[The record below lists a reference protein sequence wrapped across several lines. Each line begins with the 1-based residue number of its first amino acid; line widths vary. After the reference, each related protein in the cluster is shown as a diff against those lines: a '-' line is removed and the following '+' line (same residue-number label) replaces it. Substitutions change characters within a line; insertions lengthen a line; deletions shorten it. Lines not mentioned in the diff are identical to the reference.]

1 MDKYITAFFIFLLFI
16 SKKSCNFAADF
27 EKKMETFTFCG
38 LGVDAWITIATVF
51 AMFTVLLFTKLR
63 SDVVFLCA
71 VGVLYI
77 TGVLDAKEAL
87 SGISQASVAVVGV
100 LFVVIAG
107 LMHTG
112 VLQWIVKHLL
122 GIPNTYTKAVM
133 RLMLPVA
140 ALSSF
145 LSNTTV
151 VALFVNIV
159 KMWSKRLGISPS
171 KLLIPLS
178 YASGMGGVCTLIG
191 TPPNLIIS
199 GLYEEKTGEA
209 MNILATTIP
218 GLFCLAIGVLS
229 IIAIRRLLPNRKA
242 PEEAFES
249 TGDYTVE
256 MLVPSDNQH
265 IGQTVGELGLNTVH
279 GGSLIE
285 LRHFDD
291 EKILSPV
298 PDDEPLMGGDR
309 LIYAGQIGDL
319 LELEISH
326 GLVNADHHV
335 FHYEDAPKSHHSL
348 RTAYITFGSGLIGT
362 TMGTNGFEKEHKVT
376 LVAVSRRGCRI
387 EESPRE
393 VVLKAGDTL
402 LLEGVKELQ
411 ADTKMMSRDLHF
423 FESND
428 IPNISIRTFISSAI
442 MIAMVTLSA
451 LGVLP
456 LLQSAILAVFA
467 MLIFRCCSPEQ
478 AMRSIN
484 WDILMIFA
492 CSAVLGLAIQK
503 TGIAEMLATSILDI
517 CGTNP
522 IVVMTAI
529 CFAGTFITE
538 FISNTAAGAMFFPIM
553 YEAAVKLGYEP
564 YPFLIALMIA
574 VSSSFATPIGSPTHM
589 LVYGPGGYRFS
600 DFLRIG
606 LLMNIIILAANIL
619 IVNLVYPLTP
629 LP

>member
-1 MDKYITAFFIFLLFI
+1 MDSFMFLGFG
-16 SKKSCNFAADF
+16 AY
-27 EKKMETFTFCG
+27 
-38 LGVDAWITIATVF
+38 AWITIITVF

-71 VGVLYI
+71 VGILYV

-122 GIPNTYTKAVM
+122 GTPKSYAKAVA

-159 KMWSKRLGISPS
+159 KMWSKKLGVSPS

-199 GLYEEKTGEA
+199 GLYESKTGEA
-209 MNILATTIP
+209 MNILATTVP

-229 IIAIRRLLPNRKA
+229 IIAMRRLLPNRKA

-256 MLVPSDNQH
+256 MLVPADNPH
-265 IGQTVGELGLNTVH
+265 IGMSIGETGLNKVQ

-291 EKILSPV
+291 ETILSPV
-298 PDDEPLMGGDR
+298 PDDEPIMGGDR
-309 LIYAGQIGDL
+309 LIYAGQIAEL
-319 LELEISH
+319 LEVEQTH
-326 GLVNADHHV
+326 GLVNADHPV
-335 FHYEDAPKSHHSL
+335 FHYNEASKSKHFL
-348 RTAYITFGSGLIGT
+348 RTAYINFGSRLIGT

-376 LVAVSRRGCRI
+376 LVAVSRRGQRI
-387 EESPRE
+387 EESPRTVKLE
-393 VVLKAGDTL
+393 AGDTL
-402 LLEGVKELQ
+402 LLDGVKELQ
-411 ADTKMMSRDLHF
+411 ADTRMMSRDLHF
-423 FESND
+423 FESEE
-428 IPNISIRTFISSAI
+428 IPNISWRTLVSSLVMIS
-442 MIAMVTLSA
+442 MVALSA
-451 LGVLP
+451 LGVMP
-456 LLQSAILAVFA
+456 LLQCAILAVFA
-467 MLIFRCCSPEQ
+467 MLFLRCCTPEQ

-492 CSAVLGLAIQK
+492 CSAVLGVAIQK
-503 TGIAEMLATSILDI
+503 TGIAERMATGILDI

-553 YEAAVKLGYEP
+553 YEAAEKLGYEP
-564 YPFLIALMIA
+564 YPFMIALMIA

-600 DFLRIG
+600 DFLKIG
-606 LLMNIIILAANIL
+606 LIMNIIILAANIL
-619 IVNLVYPLTP
+619 IVNIVYPLTP
-629 LP
+629 LAN